1 VSFILCCVPGKAT
14 QPTHPFFAIR
24 VDGADPTSQATR
36 GVLVKNLEHLVYSGH
51 ERATYHFVLC
61 LRGEEKVVFPS
72 LSLSCDIE
80 ERKMHFI
87 AKKTVSGHS
96 ISSINSCI

>member
-1 VSFILCCVPGKAT
+1 MKEQHITLFCAM
-14 QPTHPFFAIR
+14 
-24 VDGADPTSQATR
+24 
-36 GVLVKNLEHLVYSGH
+36 
-51 ERATYHFVLC
+51 
-61 LRGEEKVVFPS
+61 RGEEKVVFPS